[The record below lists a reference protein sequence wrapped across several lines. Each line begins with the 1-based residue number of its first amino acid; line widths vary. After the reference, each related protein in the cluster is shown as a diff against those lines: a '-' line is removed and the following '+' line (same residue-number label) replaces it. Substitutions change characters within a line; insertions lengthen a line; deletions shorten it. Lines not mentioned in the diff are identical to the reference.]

1 MKKRFLTLLLAALLA
16 LALAI
21 PGLAADGMPD
31 WYPDDVSS
39 FEDFH
44 AVDAPR
50 VVDDADM
57 FTDEEEAALSEKI
70 SDVIAAHGFDLV
82 LYTAPSTYGL
92 SHRTLAADFYQFCGY
107 GLGDDFDGSVLL
119 ICMDPADRGWYTAI
133 CGASRDYFTSER
145 LNRID
150 DAIEPLMISGD
161 YYGAMERY
169 FDEVDALYARGFP
182 GKEPVSIGF
191 PAFAGVI
198 LGLIVGFIAMAVL
211 VSQMKPVR
219 RATHA
224 AGYLKAG
231 SFRLR
236 SKSDHYL
243 YSTVT
248 KRLHPK
254 DNGGSSGGKSN
265 FTRSHSSSGGR
276 SFSGGGR
283 KF

>member
-1 MKKRFLTLLLAALLA
+1 MKRFLTLLFALLLCFALAASCF
-16 LALAI
+16 
-21 PGLAADGMPD
+21 AADGMPD
-31 WYPDDVSS
+31 WYPEDVSA

-44 AVDAPR
+44 AVNAPH

-57 FTDEEEAALSEKI
+57 FTDAEEAALSEKI
-70 SDVIAAHGFDLV
+70 AAVIAAHGFDLV

-107 GLGDDFDGSVLL
+107 GIGDDYSGSVLL

-133 CGASRDYFTSER
+133 CGAARDYYSSES

-150 DAIEPLMISGD
+150 DIIEPLMVDGD

-169 FDEVDALYARGFP
+169 FDAVDYLYAHGEP
-182 GKEPVSIGF
+182 PKEPASFGF
-191 PAFAGVI
+191 SALCGMI

-211 VSQMKPVR
+211 VSQMKVVR
-219 RATHA
+219 RAGHA
-224 AGYLKAG
+224 ANYLVPG
-231 SFRLR
+231 SFRLGT
-236 SKSDHYL
+236 KQDHYL
-243 YSTVT
+243 YSTVS
-248 KRLHPK
+248 KHLRPK
-254 DNGGSSGGKSN
+254 NTSSSGGGKSGYS
-265 FTRSHSSSGGR
+265 RSFSSSGGR